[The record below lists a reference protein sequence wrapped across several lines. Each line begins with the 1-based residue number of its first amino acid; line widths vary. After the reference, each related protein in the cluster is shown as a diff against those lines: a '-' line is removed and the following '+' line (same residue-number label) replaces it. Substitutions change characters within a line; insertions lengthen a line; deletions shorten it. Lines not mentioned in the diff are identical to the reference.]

1 MTTAVKSGHQ
11 LPWWTWVVPLPIFF
25 LGTILSLEAKIT
37 TGTSLFYFPIP
48 LALTL
53 AYWWGLRVL
62 PAFYLNA
69 TCCAGL
75 WGLERVEL
83 WPVYG
88 LPEVVFVF
96 LSWYFFVKAF
106 AGQTWLPNT
115 RQVVAFLLAGILAPL
130 LIYKFMLESVFC
142 LAGDRPFDDFWN
154 LFVTTGFG
162 DFISTFCLSIPLLH
176 FFSKPMARRGLLLN
190 GDNIDITEN
199 DEKAS
204 RRQWIEL
211 ICIGIAVY
219 LVNRFLGFTDYWFL
233 NGILSLYVAMRFGF
247 GATIII
253 NSYILFITYMIPA
266 TDDDFLQG
274 HSLESAMLKTQL
286 GTALL
291 YVFSIIISRLV
302 SDMRFSERQLYDQNK
317 KLSVI
322 NTELDRFI
330 YSVSHD
336 LSAPLKSILGL
347 VNISRLTDN
356 VNDHRIHFNLIEQS
370 VRKLECFIGEVL
382 DYSQNKRLD
391 HVQEQVNLK
400 ELWEEVTKDLQYIDG
415 FNDIDIRYDSVE
427 PEIIVSDR
435 RRLKIIV
442 QNLYSNAIKFRNKDG
457 APFIRFFTVIN
468 HDSLV
473 LSIEDNGEGV
483 REDLQ
488 LRIFDMFYRASNSS
502 SGSGLGLYIAS
513 EAAKSIGAKICVTS
527 EYGKGSVFS
536 VVFISSTPLALKK

>member
-1 MTTAVKSGHQ
+1 
-11 LPWWTWVVPLPIFF
+11 
-25 LGTILSLEAKIT
+25 
-37 TGTSLFYFPIP
+37 
-48 LALTL
+48 
-53 AYWWGLRVL
+53 
-62 PAFYLNA
+62 
-69 TCCAGL
+69 
-75 WGLERVEL
+75 
-83 WPVYG
+83 
-88 LPEVVFVF
+88 
-96 LSWYFFVKAF
+96 
-106 AGQTWLPNT
+106 
-115 RQVVAFLLAGILAPL
+115 
-130 LIYKFMLESVFC
+130 
-142 LAGDRPFDDFWN
+142 
-154 LFVTTGFG
+154 
-162 DFISTFCLSIPLLH
+162 
-176 FFSKPMARRGLLLN
+176 MARSGLLLKREAIN
-190 GDNIDITEN
+190 ATGN

-204 RRQWIEL
+204 KWQWIEL
-211 ICIGIAVY
+211 IGMGVAVY

-266 TDDDFLQG
+266 TYDNFLQG
-274 HSLESAMLKTQL
+274 HSLASNMLKTQL

-347 VNISRLTDN
+347 VNISRLTSD
-356 VNDHRIHFNLIEQS
+356 VNDHRVHFNLIEQS

-400 ELWEEVTKDLQYIDG
+400 ELWDEVTEDLQYIDG
-415 FNDIDIRYDSVE
+415 FGDIDIRYDSIE
-427 PEIIVSDR
+427 PEIIISDR

-442 QNLYSNAIKFRNKDG
+442 QNLFSNAIKFRNKDG
-457 APFIRFFTVIN
+457 APFIRFYVVTN
-468 HDSLV
+468 HDKLI

-502 SGSGLGLYIAS
+502 SGSGLGLYIAN
-513 EAAKSIGAKICVTS
+513 ETAKSIGAQISVTS

-536 VVFISSTPLALKK
+536 IVFDTSAHLDRKG